1 MHPRLLLINPWI
13 HDFAA
18 YDLWSKPVGLLSLAG
33 FLRSRGYEIHLID
46 CLDIHHPEM
55 TTESGLPAPTRR
67 AYGTGK
73 FWRAEVER
81 PAPLSRVSR
90 PYSRYGIS
98 PELFVRELQRIE
110 FPSAV
115 LVTSLMTYWYP
126 GVQEA
131 VATVRRVHP
140 NVPVLLGGVY
150 ARLCRSHAQ
159 SCSGADYVADT
170 GDTFP
175 MESLIDTLE
184 RLGVPRPS
192 HPSKNAP
199 LPYPAFDLL
208 HRPEYVCIATS
219 WGCPYRCRYC
229 ASSYLQSSFIQ
240 RDPEE
245 VLAEILHWHHH
256 LKVRDVAF
264 YDDALLVNADTH
276 LNVLLESLLSRG
288 LNFRFHTPNALHV
301 RELTMDTAR
310 LLRET
315 GFRTI
320 RLGLETSDP
329 NVRGAIDSKVGEGEF
344 ERAVGVLRQ
353 AGYGRREIGVYVLLG
368 LPGQSVATVRKT
380 LETVDR
386 AGAVPYLAEY
396 SPMPHTALWDRAVQA
411 SSWDLSEPLY
421 HNNTLIPC
429 WNPDKR
435 SQVAELRAHA
445 KALRTPRAGETDSA
459 VAV

>member
-1 MHPRLLLINPWI
+1 MNPRVLLINPWI
-13 HDFAA
+13 YDFAA
-18 YDLWSKPVGLLSLAG
+18 YDLWSKPLGLLSLTG
-33 FLRSRGYEIHLID
+33 FLRSRGYEVHLID
-46 CLDIHHPEM
+46 CLDIHHPGM
-55 TTESGLPAPTRR
+55 ITGSGLTAPTRR

-73 FWRAEVER
+73 FWREEVER
-81 PAPLSRVSR
+81 PAPLSHVPR
-90 PYSRYGIS
+90 PFSRYGIS
-98 PELFVRELQRIE
+98 PDLFVQALQRVE
-110 FPSAV
+110 SPSVV

-131 VATVRRVHP
+131 VAMVKQVHP

-150 ARLCRSHAQ
+150 ARLCRAHAQ

-175 MESLIDTLE
+175 MESLIHTLQ
-184 RLGVPRPS
+184 RLGVPLPA
-192 HPSKNAP
+192 HPPQNAP
-199 LPYPAFDLL
+199 PPYPAFDLL
-208 HRPEYVCIATS
+208 RRPEYVCIATS

-229 ASSYLQSSFIQ
+229 ASAYLQPSFIQ

-245 VLAEILHWHHH
+245 VLAEILYWHDH
-256 LKVRDVAF
+256 LRVRDVAF

-276 LNVLLESLLSRG
+276 LNILLEKLLSRG
-288 LNFRFHTPNALHV
+288 LNVRFHTPNALHV
-301 RELTMDTAR
+301 RELTLDTAR
-310 LLRET
+310 LLRQT

-329 NVRGAIDSKVGEGEF
+329 NLRGNLDNKVGEGDF
-344 ERAVGVLRQ
+344 ERAVRLLGQ
-353 AGYGRREIGVYVLLG
+353 AGFGRRDVGVYVLLG
-368 LPGQSVATVRKT
+368 LPGQSVASVRKT

-396 SPMPHTALWDRAVQA
+396 SPMPHTTLWDRAVQA

-429 WNPDKR
+429 WNPDQR
-435 SQVAELRAHA
+435 SRVAELRTHA
-445 KALRTPRAGETDSA
+445 KALRAPRAGEPKGFSTA
-459 VAV
+459 